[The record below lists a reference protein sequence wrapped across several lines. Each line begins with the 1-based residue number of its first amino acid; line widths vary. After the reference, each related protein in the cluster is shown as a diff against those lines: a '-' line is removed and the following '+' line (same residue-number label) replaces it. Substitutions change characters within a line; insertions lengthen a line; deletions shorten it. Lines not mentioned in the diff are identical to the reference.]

1 MKKICIVGCGV
12 TGYLLLH
19 NLQKNG
25 VSPEQVIVIDPTFL
39 GGDLCEKWCG
49 VRSNTTWQQ
58 LLNAVPFPNGLPE
71 QFASI
76 SPDSPCILRHYV
88 DYLRELVRP
97 YLMKCELHSTYV
109 TSVIQ
114 ESDKWKIELKGQQS
128 QIQSDLLLL
137 ATGSEPKQLDL
148 PYPSIPLSTALNK
161 EKLEQIIRKGE
172 HILVF
177 GTAHSA
183 TLIVRNLLE
192 CGARVTNFYAS
203 PKPFYFDRD
212 GDYDGLKQDAA
223 EIADKILNKELPVS
237 LVSVQDTASVI
248 RHTKQVD
255 AAVYAI
261 GFQARNPFGLKEYNP
276 ETGQLTGT
284 TTGWG
289 FGIAYPNK
297 APDGVHFDVSI
308 PAFQAHIERQM
319 PTILSQLRLE

>member
-1 MKKICIVGCGV
+1 MKKVCIIGCGV

-25 VSPEQVIVIDPTFL
+25 IPPEQVFVIDPTFL
-39 GGDLCEKWCG
+39 GGDLCEKWCC

-58 LLNAVPFPNGLPE
+58 LLTAVPFPGELPQ
-71 QFASI
+71 QFVSLP
-76 SPDSPCILRHYV
+76 PDSPCSLRHYV
-88 DYLRELVRP
+88 DYLRTVVKS
-97 YLMKCELHSTYV
+97 YMMKCELHSTFA
-109 TSVIQ
+109 TKVIHENGKWLISLQGQ
-114 ESDKWKIELKGQQS
+114 ETPL
-128 QIQSDLLLL
+128 QSDLLLL
-137 ATGSEPKQLDL
+137 ALGAEPKQLDL
-148 PYPSIPLSTALNK
+148 PYPSIPLATALNK
-161 EKLEQIIRKGE
+161 EKLEQIVSKE
-172 HILVF
+172 QHILVF

-192 CGARVTNFYAS
+192 CGAKVTNFYAS

-212 GDYDGLKQDAA
+212 GEYDGLKQDAA
-223 EIADKILNKELPVS
+223 EIADKILKKELPVNLIS
-237 LVSVQDTASVI
+237 IQDTAGVI
-248 RHTKQVD
+248 RHTKKVD
-255 AAVYAI
+255 AAIYAI
-261 GFQARNPFGLKEYNP
+261 GFAARNPFGLKEYNP

-297 APDGVHFDVSI
+297 APDGIHFDVSI